1 MCKLSFPKLGL
12 YLTSLDMLGSD
23 SNCRFGVV
31 RGGGI
36 GARWKSAPA
45 CKVTTSEE
53 VTAGPAEEAGLDPW
67 EGAGPLSV
75 VTGYCGILAS
85 RSAPNPAS
93 NSVPIR
99 ALTFRGP
106 AEGGQLSLS
115 WGLNPLDL
123 AGAALGAHLLCRLGE
138 AETLSVMEGTLL
150 LSDLP

>member
-67 EGAGPLSV
+67 EGAGP
-75 VTGYCGILAS
+75 
-85 RSAPNPAS
+85 PQ
-93 NSVPIR
+93 
-99 ALTFRGP
+99 RGH
-106 AEGGQLSLS
+106 
-115 WGLNPLDL
+115 W
-123 AGAALGAHLLCRLGE
+123 LLWDSG
-138 AETLSVMEGTLL
+138 V
-150 LSDLP
+150 